1 LLPDSAL
8 KQQQLNGYEK
18 RPKTAMEIFQLSIL
32 DNMTHPTQTTL
43 AAAGILHLRGILAR
57 VLYMPAHEYEALT
70 ALCDYAQA
78 QIEARAR
85 GGRTITDKRRAANQR
100 NASKARKPLGTRSK

>member
-1 LLPDSAL
+1 
-8 KQQQLNGYEK
+8 
-18 RPKTAMEIFQLSIL
+18 
-32 DNMTHPTQTTL
+32 MTKPTQTTL

-78 QIEARAR
+78 QIEARAK
-85 GGRTITDKRRAANQR
+85 GGRTITDKRRAANRR
-100 NASKARKPLGTRSK
+100 NASKARKPQCACGKMTQERAAKRNHKCG